1 MVVKRIGFWPRT
13 VVAVAK
19 PILNVVTQ
27 RDWQRMDRIPTTG
40 GVIIA
45 ANHMSEF
52 DPLVVAHFVYDSGRW
67 PQFLAK
73 STLFKVPVLGSLIKA
88 VRQIPVERGTVD
100 ASKALDA
107 AIAAVRRGD
116 GVIIYPEGTTPKKG
130 DLWPQRGKTG
140 IARVFLATGAPVI
153 PVVSWGAQQIFD
165 PRERKVHLRYRA
177 PVTVVAGDEIDLSR
191 WKGAE
196 PTAANLYAITD
207 EIMLVLRQMV
217 GEIRGETPPP
227 APSSAGRRSSNT
239 ADLVV
244 SSDRVDSGELVVSTD
259 LADTSGSGTSGEVGK
274 DVASDASGDEG
285 DDAVDPAARA
295 DAP

>member
-1 MVVKRIGFWPRT
+1 MISLDGDSHAGRAARGGTVVKRIGFWPRT

-100 ASKALDA
+100 ASKALGA
-107 AIAAVRRGD
+107 AWRRRDHLPRGHHAE
-116 GVIIYPEGTTPKKG
+116 EG
-130 DLWPQRGKTG
+130 
-140 IARVFLATGAPVI
+140 
-153 PVVSWGAQQIFD
+153 
-165 PRERKVHLRYRA
+165 
-177 PVTVVAGDEIDLSR
+177 
-191 WKGAE
+191 
-196 PTAANLYAITD
+196 
-207 EIMLVLRQMV
+207 
-217 GEIRGETPPP
+217 
-227 APSSAGRRSSNT
+227 
-239 ADLVV
+239 
-244 SSDRVDSGELVVSTD
+244 
-259 LADTSGSGTSGEVGK
+259 
-274 DVASDASGDEG
+274 
-285 DDAVDPAARA
+285 
-295 DAP
+295 